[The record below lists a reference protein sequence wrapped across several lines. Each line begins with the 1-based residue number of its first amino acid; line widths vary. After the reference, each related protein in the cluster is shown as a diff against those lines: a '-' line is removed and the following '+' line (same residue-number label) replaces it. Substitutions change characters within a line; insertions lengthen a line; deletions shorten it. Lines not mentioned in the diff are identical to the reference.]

1 MAKKVKTTNLRPK
14 GRRGVKE
21 AEAEA
26 ERRRT
31 EARRAVK
38 TAESR
43 A

>member
-1 MAKKVKTTNLRPK
+1 MVEDLEGHERAA
-14 GRRGVKE
+14 RRAVKE

>member
-1 MAKKVKTTNLRPK
+1 MVEDLEGHERAA
-14 GRRGVKE
+14 RRALKE

-38 TAESR
+38 AAE
-43 A
+43 AKA

>member
-1 MAKKVKTTNLRPK
+1 MVEDLEGQERQA
-14 GRRGVKE
+14 RRAVKE
-21 AEAEA
+21 AEADA
-26 ERRRT
+26 ERRKT